1 MLILELFE
9 SSSLEETRMEIEQL
23 DCPEFHYEIGI
34 YLYFTW
40 IIMCFWLVG
49 WLVE

>member
-34 YLYFTW
+34 LFIYFL
-40 IIMCFWLVG
+40 IIVMCCFWLVG
-49 WLVE
+49 E